1 MIQFR
6 LYFDKDAE
14 TQWLNHMSAQG
25 WAMKR
30 FFAGFYSFEKSGKGE
45 YTYQVDFGDRMF
57 KVSDAYREFMQDT
70 GIEIVQT
77 WGYWVILRRKASDGK
92 FELYTDVDSS
102 IRHYTKIRRMFEA
115 VTIIELICMLV
126 ELYIGLVTGVEAGL
140 ACALILA
147 AILIT
152 CVNQVRKLNNTIEQ
166 LQARMEGTEDMGTKK
181 RCRNISGFLAA
192 GLLINSCVLMLS
204 ESISRNIKISV
215 QLAAIILML
224 VGLVQTCRR
233 K

>member
-77 WGYWVILRRKASDGK
+77 WGYWVILRKKASDGK

-102 IRHYTKIRRMFEA
+102 IRHYTKIRKMFEV
-115 VTIIELICMLV
+115 VTIMELICLLV
-126 ELYIGLVTGVEAGL
+126 ELYGGLVMGVKL
-140 ACALILA
+140 ALAFALLLA

-166 LQARMEGTEDMGTKK
+166 LHARMEGTEDMGTKK
-181 RCRNISGFLAA
+181 RCRNISGLMAA
-192 GLLINSCVLMLS
+192 GLLINSCAIMLS
-204 ESISRNIKISV
+204 ESISRNIRLSV